1 MRNGNWTI
9 QLNQIKQNFV
19 EKYSHTFC
27 FVERKTEQKGS
38 FSLSLFF
45 LFEFQFYSVCLLFNV
60 FRLNMKIGVGEDKWV
75 VRSFIYPAKKVFLS
89 PVTLLE
95 GSGMNFSTKSSHPY
109 IDKGLLRSILLEIIG
124 KVSYLNGFKVLFSSS
139 L

>member
-9 QLNQIKQNFV
+9 QLNQIKQTTEFRWKN
-19 EKYSHTFC
+19 SHTFC

-60 FRLNMKIGVGEDKWV
+60 FRLNMKIGVGEDEWMFG
-75 VRSFIYPAKKVFLS
+75 SFIYPAKKVFLVPLHFLCTS
-89 PVTLLE
+89 KGLRKEFLT
-95 GSGMNFSTKSSHPY
+95 FSMKSSHPC
-109 IDKGLLRSILLEIIG
+109 IDKGLL
-124 KVSYLNGFKVLFSSS
+124 KASYLKS
-139 L
+139 LGKYHI